1 MEEKFKKTNTYKF
14 LNDLIYDIT
23 EAYRTNENK
32 NYDFNKTID
41 NLMAD
46 DDLWQEL
53 TNAIW
58 RNLVEIKGDDKNE

>member
-1 MEEKFKKTNTYKF
+1 MSSYKF
-14 LNDLIYDIT
+14 FEDLIYDIT
-23 EAYRTNENK
+23 EDYRLNENK
-32 NYDFNKTID
+32 EYDFEKTIE

-58 RNLVEIKGDDKNE
+58 RNLVEKEDDEDE